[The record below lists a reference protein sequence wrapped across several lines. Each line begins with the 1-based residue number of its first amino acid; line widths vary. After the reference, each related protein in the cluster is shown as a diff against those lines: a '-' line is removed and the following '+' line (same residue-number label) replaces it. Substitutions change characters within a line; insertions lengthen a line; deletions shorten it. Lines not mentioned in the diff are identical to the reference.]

1 VVRDDEIVVAP
12 VAPMNLSYD
21 HRLIDGALGQQF
33 LAGLVAN
40 LEAIDGLL

>member
-1 VVRDDEIVVAP
+1 MVKEGEIVVAP

-40 LEAIDGLL
+40 LEGIDGLL